1 LYDFD
6 SSPSNQK
13 KGEEKMKLNRY
24 LIAFLLVIFLGV
36 PFVGCHPKLDLMS
49 KSEKVFVKMVNHAA
63 AKLDLTADQKIE
75 LERLKLDIRKNFQDG
90 QIEKKEAMVKIKEEG
105 TKENSD
111 IGKMTSLL
119 QGSFR
124 GETERINRA
133 FDLMFDFQ
141 KNLNGDQKKKLNK
154 MISEWVAKWD

>member
-1 LYDFD
+1 
-6 SSPSNQK
+6 
-13 KGEEKMKLNRY
+13 MKWNRT
-24 LIAFLLVIFLGV
+24 LICFLMVILLGISLA
-36 PFVGCHPKLDLMS
+36 GCHPKINIMAEA
-49 KSEKVFVKMVNHAA
+49 EKVFVKMTDKTA
-63 AKLDLTADQKIE
+63 AKLELNEDQKIL

-90 QIEKKEAMVKIKEEG
+90 QIEKKEALVKIKEEG

-133 FDLMFDFQ
+133 FDLMLEFQ
-141 KNLNGDQKKKLNK
+141 NNLGEAQKKKLNQ
-154 MISEWVAKWD
+154 MISK